1 MTKLFSIDLI
11 WLDLKK
17 EPPTWHGGSLHRCS
31 LDLSAIV
38 NIVKEK
44 LFFSNSDF
52 WLFWDPALG
61 LPDQDL
67 ILALLAQP
75 ADVWH
80 AGLKLGLAG
89 MPGLM
94 DFVAPTWMLNRDPDP
109 GIEATSWRLS
119 LRACLVRT
127 SVLHQLGG
135 PDPGFETLAGA
146 GLELGYRYIRRGAFV
161 RHVPALIKGPVS
173 LPKPDIPMD
182 DQLRFIHL
190 GFGKKWLTWA
200 IIRALL
206 NHKEKPKFKTS
217 LHYFQTA
224 KPHELQPY
232 KHNFQ
237 LDKSTHISARVTV
250 LIPTVNRYPYLRT
263 LLAQLRDQ
271 SHPPL
276 EIIIVDQ
283 TPPKDRDLKLVQD
296 FPNLPIRLV
305 YMDQAGQCSSRN
317 LGLQQAQGD
326 FIYFIDD
333 DDEIPPAAITAHL
346 QALASLQVNISNGVA
361 HEVGAGDLPTHFR
374 FLRISD
380 VFPTNNTMIRKNSL
394 HKSGLFDLAYD
405 HGQRADHDLGMRLYL
420 SGEMMVLV
428 PWIDVLHH
436 HAPVGGLREHKA
448 RVDTYAA
455 SRRRIF
461 KSNLPTISD
470 IYLAKR
476 YFTPPQVR
484 EMLWISVL
492 GTFSIKGSGLK
503 KLLKILV
510 SLLSLPKNLWQVN
523 TRRKIA
529 DKMLLTYPEI
539 PQFDQGAN
547 P

>member
-1 MTKLFSIDLI
+1 MRSVALVC
-11 WLDLKK
+11 LDPSNQILGWALG
-17 EPPTWHGGSLHRCS
+17 EQFACAPTPGGLSSCLEAHRQSTEADTC
-31 LDLSAIV
+31 
-38 NIVKEK
+38 
-44 LFFSNSDF
+44 
-52 WLFWDPALG
+52 LFWDPALG

-67 ILALLAQP
+67 ILSLLAQP

-80 AGLKLGLAG
+80 AGLTLGLAG
-89 MPGLM
+89 MPGLI
-94 DFVAPTWMLNRDPDP
+94 DYVAPTWMLNRDPDP

-127 SVLHQLGG
+127 SVLRQLGG
-135 PDPGFETLAGA
+135 PDPGFKTLDGA
-146 GLELGYRYIRRGAFV
+146 GLELGYRYIRCGAFM
-161 RHVPALIKGPVS
+161 RHVPALIKGNSS
-173 LPKPDIPMD
+173 LSIPKVPMD
-182 DQLRFIHL
+182 DQLRFIQH

-200 IIRALL
+200 FLRALL
-206 NHKEKPKFKTS
+206 RAQEKPSLKTC
-217 LHYFQTA
+217 LHYFQA
-224 KPHELQPY
+224 LKPQETQPY
-232 KHNFQ
+232 KHDFL
-237 LDKSTHISARVTV
+237 LDKTPINNARVTV
-250 LIPTVNRYPYLRT
+250 LIPTINRYPYLRT
-263 LLAQLRDQ
+263 LLAQLSAQ
-271 SHPPL
+271 SHPPF

-283 TPPKDRDLKLVQD
+283 TPLKHRDLKLAQD
-296 FPNLPIRLV
+296 FPNLPIRLF
-305 YMDQAGQCSSRN
+305 YLDQAGQCSSRN
-317 LGLQQAQGD
+317 LGLQQSKGD

-333 DDEIPPAAITAHL
+333 DDEIPPAAIAAHL
-346 QALASLQVNISNGVA
+346 QALANLQVNISNGVA
-361 HEVGAGDLPTHFR
+361 HEVGAGELPPHFH
-374 FLRISD
+374 FMRISD
-380 VFPTNNTMIRKNSL
+380 VFPTNNTLVRKDIL

-420 SGEMMVLV
+420 AGEMMVLV

-436 HAPVGGLREHKA
+436 HAPMGGLREHKA

-455 SRRRIF
+455 SRSRIF
-461 KSNLPTISD
+461 KNNLPTISD

-476 YFTPPQVR
+476 YFTLSQVR

-539 PQFDQGAN
+539 PQFDPGAN

>member
-1 MTKLFSIDLI
+1 MRSVALVC
-11 WLDLKK
+11 LDPSNQIPGWALGKQIACA
-17 EPPTWHGGSLHRCS
+17 PTPGGLSSC
-31 LDLSAIV
+31 LDSHLQAT
-38 NIVKEK
+38 
-44 LFFSNSDF
+44 DADAC
-52 WLFWDPALG
+52 LFWDPTLG

-80 AGLKLGLAG
+80 AGLKLGLARK
-89 MPGLM
+89 PGLI
-94 DFVAPTWMLNRDPDP
+94 DYVAPTWMLNRDPAP
-109 GIEATSWRLS
+109 TIEATSWRLS

-206 NHKEKPKFKTS
+206 NHKEKPRFKTC
-217 LHYFQTA
+217 LHFLQA
-224 KPHELQPY
+224 VKPHELQPY

-237 LDKSTHISARVTV
+237 LDKTPINNARVTV
-250 LIPTVNRYPYLRT
+250 LIPTVDRYPYLRT
-263 LLAQLRDQ
+263 LLAQLGAQ
-271 SHPPL
+271 SHPPF

-283 TPPKDRDLKLVQD
+283 TPLKDRDLKLVED
-296 FPNLPIRLV
+296 YPNLPIRLFNL
-305 YMDQAGQCSSRN
+305 DRAGQCSSRN

-333 DDEIPPAAITAHL
+333 DDEIPPAAIAAHL

-361 HEVGAGDLPTHFR
+361 HEVGAGDLPAHFR
-374 FLRISD
+374 FMRISD
-380 VFPTNNTMIRKNSL
+380 VFPTNNTLVRKNSL

-455 SRRRIF
+455 SRSRIF

-476 YFTPPQVR
+476 YFTPSQAR

-503 KLLKILV
+503 KLLKMLV

-523 TRRKIA
+523 LRRKMA
-529 DKMLLTYPEI
+529 EKLLLKYPEI
-539 PQFDQGAN
+539 PQFDPGAN
-547 P
+547 A

>member
-1 MTKLFSIDLI
+1 MKKLFSIDLI
-11 WLDLKK
+11 WLDLNE
-17 EPPTWHGGSLHRCS
+17 EPPTWDVGSLHRCS
-31 LDLSAIV
+31 LDLSVIV

-44 LFFSNSDF
+44 LFFSNSDA

-67 ILALLAQP
+67 ILAFLAQP

-89 MPGLM
+89 KPGLI
-94 DFVAPTWMLNRDPDP
+94 DYVAPTWMLNRDPDP

-127 SVLHQLGG
+127 SVLRQLGG
-135 PDPGFETLAGA
+135 PDPGFETLTGA
-146 GLELGYRYIRRGAFV
+146 GLELGYRYIRCGVFI
-161 RHVPALIKGPVS
+161 RHVPALIKGHPS
-173 LPKPDIPMD
+173 PPKPKIPMN
-182 DQLRFIHL
+182 DQLRFIQH
-190 GFGKKWLTWA
+190 GSGKKWLTWA
-200 IIRALL
+200 FLRALL
-206 NHKEKPKFKTS
+206 HAEEKPRIKNY
-217 LHYFQTA
+217 LHYFRAA
-224 KPHELQPY
+224 KPQQPQPFKHEFDLHKIPAT
-232 KHNFQ
+232 N
-237 LDKSTHISARVTV
+237 ARVTV

-263 LLAQLRDQ
+263 LLAQLRGQ
-271 SHPPL
+271 SHPPF

-283 TPPKDRDLKLVQD
+283 TPLKDRDLKLAEG
-296 FPNLPIRLV
+296 FPNLPIRLL
-305 YMDQAGQCSSRN
+305 YMDRAGQCSSRN
-317 LGLQQAQGD
+317 LGIQQAQGS

-333 DDEIPPAAITAHL
+333 DDEIPPDAIAAHL

-361 HEVGAGDLPTHFR
+361 HEVGAGDLPAHFR
-374 FLRISD
+374 FMRISD

-394 HKSGLFDLAYD
+394 HKSGLFDRAYD

-436 HAPVGGLREHKA
+436 HAPLGGLREHKA

-455 SRRRIF
+455 SRSRIL

-476 YFTPPQVR
+476 YFTPSQVR

-492 GTFSIKGSGLK
+492 GTFSVQGSIIK

-523 TRRKIA
+523 TRRKMA
-529 DKMLLTYPEI
+529 EKMLLAYPEI
-539 PQFDQGAN
+539 PQFN
-547 P
+547 PGENA